1 MSYRDFTFPDVC
13 DRLQLGFQRGP
24 LFTDITPAAL
34 PDELIHRIHLG
45 VELAQGLNTEKGR
58 SEFVIAPFLLH
69 LSTMT
74 PGGFGL
80 FSGNEFNVDPQQGLN
95 GVCDFLIARDPM
107 VYILRAPVLAVAEAK
122 NDNVNNGFGQCIA
135 TMKAAEV
142 FNARS
147 GQTGPVYGLS
157 TTGVQWKFF
166 RLHNDVVTLD
176 NNDYVFMADIG
187 MVAATLLRIVN
198 S

>member
-1 MSYRDFTFPDVC
+1 MSFRDFTFPDVC
-13 DRLQLGFQRGP
+13 DRLQLGFRQGVLFPDLKPVTLPAEVVRTIDRG
-24 LFTDITPAAL
+24 L
-34 PDELIHRIHLG
+34 H
-45 VELAQGLNTEKGR
+45 LAQGLNTEKGR

-69 LSTMT
+69 LSMT
-74 PGGFGL
+74 ADHEFGL

-135 TMKAAEV
+135 TMKAAAV

-166 RLHNDVVTLD
+166 RLQDDVVTMD
-176 NNDYVFMADIG
+176 RNDFVFMADIG
-187 MVAATLLRIVN
+187 LVAETLLRIVN